1 MSSGVWMSRPE
12 RAWASGMLGVTT
24 AARGNSFSRRAAAAS
39 LSSSRDP
46 LVETITGS
54 TTTFWAPYWRSF
66 WAMTRM
72 SPAEET
78 MPTFTAS
85 GRMSWN
91 TASICWP
98 KNSGP
103 TSKML
108 VTPKV
113 FCTVSAVMAHMAY
126 TPFTVIVFRSAWMP
140 APPLGSLPAMDRHV
154 FMGYTPLQ
162 CAPPGHAAPGRRL
175 RCPAGRRW
183 RRPGQSRPCRPPPR
197 RAGSPG

>member
-1 MSSGVWMSRPE
+1 MSTGAKISHPDS
-12 RAWASGMLGVTT
+12 AWASGMLGVTT
-24 AARGNSFSRRAAAAS
+24 VARGNSSSRRAVAAS
-39 LSSSRDP
+39 LSSRREP
-46 LVETITGS
+46 LVATITGS
-54 TTTFWAPYWRSF
+54 TTTFWAPCCRSF

-72 SPAEET
+72 SPAEDT

-98 KNSGP
+98 KKAGS

-126 TPFTVIVFRSAWMP
+126 TPFMVIVFRSAWMP
-140 APPLGSLPAMDRHV
+140 APPLGSLPAMDRQV
-154 FMGYTPLQ
+154 FMLSPPLQ
-162 CAPPGHAAPGRRL
+162 CALPGHAAPGRRL